1 MKALSVT
8 ELTAQI
14 KKQLET
20 GFSYI
25 CVQGEISNIKLQSSG
40 HYYFTLK
47 DTGAQISSVL
57 FKGQTRM
64 LSRAPKEGDQVVLQG
79 ELSVYAPRGN
89 YQLIV
94 KTIDYIGVGN
104 LLLKLHELKTK
115 LEAMGLFDPKNKKLL
130 PRFPKTIGV
139 VTSPTGAVIQDI
151 IHILERRFKGF
162 HLILNPVKV
171 QGEGAAEEI
180 AKAIDEFNKHKLCD
194 VLIVGRGGGSLEDL
208 WAFNEEIVVRAI
220 ARSKIPVI
228 SAVGHETDV
237 ALSDFAADVRAPT
250 PSAAAEICTAVKA
263 EQLCFL
269 EKAGAQIT
277 QVLRTKLT
285 NARRQLSLAGKHPY
299 LISPYHI
306 LASRMQDVDEM
317 RQKIDISA
325 VNFLDQKKLKVL
337 AKQKETSA
345 LKPTNQLRVYKEKF
359 TTYEKSIRSALLL
372 QIQKKRS
379 LLDKKS
385 LQNHIDQRAESLLA
399 SKKDSYERLISHL
412 KAVNPKNLLTK
423 GYCILFSEK
432 NDSVILKAEDVA
444 LEDKLHIL
452 LQDGQLKVKVEE
464 KR

>member
-8 ELTAQI
+8 ELTTQI

-20 GFSYI
+20 GFSYV

-47 DTGAQISSVL
+47 DAGAQISSVL
-57 FKGQTRM
+57 FKGQARM

-94 KTIDYIGVGN
+94 KAVDYIGVGN

-115 LEAMGLFDPKNKKLL
+115 LEVLGLFDPKNKKPL

-180 AKAIDEFNKHKLCD
+180 AKAIDEFNTHTLCD

-208 WAFNEEIVVRAI
+208 WAFNEEVVVKAI

-263 EQLCFL
+263 EQLSFL
-269 EKAGAQIT
+269 ERAGSQLT
-277 QVLRTKLT
+277 QVVRTKLV
-285 NARRQLSLAGKHPY
+285 NAKRQLGLAKKHPY
-299 LISPYHI
+299 LASPYHM

-317 RQKIDISA
+317 RQKLDVS
-325 VNFLDQKKLKVL
+325 VENFLTQKQLKLHS
-337 AKQKETSA
+337 KQKEAAA
-345 LKPTNQLRVYKEKF
+345 LKPTNQLKVYKEKF
-359 TTYEKSIRSALLL
+359 ITYEKNIRSALLL
-372 QIQKKRS
+372 QMQKKRS
-379 LLDKKS
+379 LVDKKTFQS
-385 LQNHIDQRAESLLA
+385 HIDRRTKSLLI
-399 SKKDSYERLISHL
+399 SKKESYERLISHL
-412 KAVNPKNLLTK
+412 QAVNPKNLLTK

-432 NDSVILKAEDVA
+432 NNSVILKAEEVS
-444 LEDKLHIL
+444 LEERLHIL

-464 KR
+464 K